1 VILRRI
7 RKGPLA
13 AAAALGLLAA
23 SLALLGFYAWA
34 GLYGF
39 NVVLR
44 RGGSIWVAVKP
55 DDERLSP
62 AMSVAL
68 RDPVPKAKPWPFTWD
83 ERTPGFETAELPVIA
98 EETGAVDRIL
108 LARIDPARF
117 RFEVRTDRSGCRDLD
132 DWMAELGATL
142 VVNGSYYARNGE
154 PDTPLKS
161 NGVLL
166 GPSAY
171 NATHGVF
178 VSSPAFTGIRDLSGT
193 TWQAALNGARDA
205 MVSYPLLLAEDG
217 SSRVKADRRWLANR
231 SFVAEDRAGR
241 IVIGTTGDAF
251 FSLDRLA
258 AFLRE
263 APLDLKLALN
273 LDGGPVACQ
282 GIAVKDFRRRY
293 CGDWETAVRDGELKL
308 LQPLFGSEL
317 WALPIVLAVFPK

>member
-1 VILRRI
+1 VIPHGFGRR
-7 RKGPLA
+7 PFVA
-13 AAAALGLLAA
+13 VAALGLLAA
-23 SLALLGFYAWA
+23 ALALLGFYAYA

-55 DDERLSP
+55 DDARLSP
-62 AMSVAL
+62 AMRLAL
-68 RDPVPKAKPWPFTWD
+68 RDPAPGAHAGPLAWR
-83 ERTPGFETAELPVIA
+83 EAAPGFEVAELPVIA
-98 EETGAVDRIL
+98 AGQAVDRIL

-117 RFEVRTDRSGCRDLD
+117 RFEVRNDPSGSRELGG
-132 DWMAELGATL
+132 WMAELQAAL
-142 VVNGSYYARNGE
+142 VVNGSYYARDGT

-166 GPSAY
+166 GPTNY
-171 NATHGVF
+171 TATHGAF
-178 VSSPAFTGIRDLSGT
+178 VSSPAHTGIRDLAGT
-193 TWQAALNGARDA
+193 TWQAALAGALNA

-217 SSRVKADRRWLANR
+217 SNRVTADRRWLANR
-231 SFVAEDRAGR
+231 SFVAEDGAGR
-241 IVIGTTGDAF
+241 IVIGTTADAF

-273 LDGGPVACQ
+273 LDGGPPACQ
-282 GIAVKDFRRRY
+282 GVAVGSERRDV
-293 CGDWETAVRDGELKL
+293 CGSYETAVRDGELKL
-308 LQPLFGSEL
+308 LRPLLGSRR

>member
-1 VILRRI
+1 VILRRF
-7 RKGPLA
+7 REKPL
-13 AAAALGLLAA
+13 AAALGLGLIAA
-23 SLALLGFYAWA
+23 ALALLAFYAWA

-55 DDERLSP
+55 DDARLSP
-62 AMSVAL
+62 AMRLAL
-68 RDPVPKAKPWPFTWD
+68 RDPAPGAHTGPLAWR
-83 ERTPGFETAELPVIA
+83 EAAPGFEVAELDVIA
-98 EETGAVDRIL
+98 EGKPVDRIL

-117 RFEVRTDRSGCRDLD
+117 RFEVRNDPSGSRELG
-132 DWMAELGATL
+132 DWMRELKPAL
-142 VVNGSYYARNGE
+142 VVNGSYYARDGT

-171 NATHGVF
+171 TATHGAF
-178 VSSPAFTGIRDLSGT
+178 VSSPAHTGIRDLARMP
-193 TWQAALNGARDA
+193 WQAALAGARDA

-217 SSRVKADRRWLANR
+217 SNRVTADRRWLANR

-241 IVIGTTGDAF
+241 IVIGTTADAF

-263 APLDLKLALN
+263 APLNLKLALN
-273 LDGGPVACQ
+273 LDGGPPACQ
-282 GIAVKDFRRRY
+282 GIAVGSERRDV
-293 CGDWETAVRDGELKL
+293 CGEWETAVRDGELKL
-308 LQPLFGSEL
+308 LRPLLGSRR
-317 WALPIVLAVFPK
+317 WALPVVLVVLPK